1 MNETSSLR
9 TAPSARDWKERLRIP
24 AVDGRLP
31 QDAEWCEIREGGGWA
46 RLRFHDYGEI
56 YRRPG
61 LYEFLFYDLLRCES
75 PRRVVGLLGEVRAEL
90 GAREPL
96 RAIDLGAGNGLV
108 GRELRRIGAAGV
120 IGIDI
125 LPEARAAALRD
136 GPGIYDDYLVADMTA
151 PEARAER
158 RLRELRPN
166 ALGCV
171 AALGFGDIPPRA
183 YYRAAGYVE
192 VGGLLAFNIKEEF
205 LDRRYTHGF
214 SELMRR
220 MVDER
225 VVRLEA
231 TRRYRHRFSAAGEP
245 LYYTAMVATKLAE
258 IPESMLIE
266 S

>member
-1 MNETSSLR
+1 MNDTSSLR
-9 TAPSARDWKERLRIP
+9 AALSPRDWKERLRIP
-24 AVDGRLP
+24 AVDRRLP
-31 QDAEWCEIREGGGWA
+31 QDAEWCEIREGGGWE

-75 PRRVVGLLGEVRAEL
+75 PQRVIGLLREVRADL
-90 GAREPL
+90 AVREPL

-108 GRELRRIGAAGV
+108 GRELRRAGAEGV
-120 IGIDI
+120 VGIDI

-136 GPGIYDDYLVADMTA
+136 GPGLYDDYLVADMTEPSA
-151 PEARAER
+151 AAHE
-158 RLRELRPN
+158 RLRRLRPN
-166 ALGCV
+166 ALACV

-183 YYRAAGYVE
+183 YYRAASYVE
-192 VGGLLAFNIKEEF
+192 IGGLLAFNIKEEF
-205 LDRRYTHGF
+205 LDPRYTYGF

-220 MVDER
+220 MVHER

-258 IPESMLIE
+258 IPESMLVE
-266 S
+266 N